1 MAGNIAFSQYSPL
14 MWRMSCCGL
23 WKLTNQNTELLSIA
37 ANIQCL
43 LQYFQFS
50 PSLNKINLSNS
61 QYREHFQH
69 CLANIQREILINM
82 FMLHQHSIIHIF
94 FNVFWDVFAVVME
107 MFCFWLVELSFTAD
121 QINDISN
128 WFHGR
133 QLSWQ
138 ISLHI
143 SWQKTLKIKTFC
155 QTEQWNVANDPLL
168 VKVMNFTDDCYTIV
182 GMGDSAIPSL
192 AQGSPHR

>member
-1 MAGNIAFSQYSPL
+1 MFSE
-14 MWRMSCCGL
+14 M
-23 WKLTNQNTELLSIA
+23 
-37 ANIQCL
+37 CL
-43 LQYFQFS
+43 LF
-50 PSLNKINLSNS
+50 
-61 QYREHFQH
+61 
-69 CLANIQREILINM
+69 
-82 FMLHQHSIIHIF
+82 
-94 FNVFWDVFAVVME
+94 VME
-107 MFCFWLVELSFTAD
+107 MFCYWLAELSFTAD

-168 VKVMNFTDDCYTIV
+168 VKVMNFTDDWYTIV
-182 GMGDSAIPSL
+182 GMGDSAIPSIRDRPTDNEKWP
-192 AQGSPHR
+192 PHYIFVTSMGKKAIWKNKKSIFFP